1 MEKHIS
7 LVNPERVL
15 VKTDSNDCT
24 LTRND
29 SSRSSLEMDFPADMQ
44 RRLACKSEDLDN
56 VPSKFKPVCKIFG
69 FSNIA

>member
-29 SSRSSLEMDFPADMQ
+29 SSRSSLEMDFPAAMQ
-44 RRLACKSEDLDN
+44 RRLACKFEDLDN
-56 VPSKFKPVCKIFG
+56 VPLSLNLLVRYMG
-69 FSNIA
+69 F